1 MSTVERETWAT
12 RIGFILAAVGSA
24 VGLGNLWRFPFQAG
38 QEGGSAFLVVY
49 LAFVVL
55 IGLPAILVEFVIG
68 RRAEQNPITAFDR
81 LGYRA
86 WTFVGV
92 VAVTGGIIIM
102 SFYAVVA
109 GWIARYLVGSV
120 TGAYFDDSAAYFESV
135 AAGPD
140 ALALHFL
147 FLAVTAAVVYF
158 GVQRGIELAVKFM
171 VPALLALMVV
181 LVGYAATLEGASE
194 GYAYYLSPEPG
205 VIAANWQSILPAA
218 MGQALFT
225 LSLGMGIMI
234 TYASYVADDRS
245 LAIDGGWI
253 AAIDTLVAIL
263 AGLMIFPVVFTVG
276 AAPEETGP
284 AALFVGVGDAIA
296 SLPAGEVIG
305 VLFFGTVLLAALSSA
320 ISLFEVPVSFLIDA
334 TDLERPGATAA
345 VASVIFVLGIP
356 TALDTAVLEIYD
368 AVTAQLFLPL
378 TTLLLVL
385 FVGWFYD
392 EALDEVSRGMER
404 DWLPNAWLWHVRTL
418 LLVVIGLTLVVSV
431 TELAGTLPEALGDVQ
446 LV

>member
-1 MSTVERETWAT
+1 MAATERESWAT

-49 LAFVVL
+49 LAFVVV
-55 IGLPAILVEFVIG
+55 IGVPAILVEFVIG
-68 RRAEQNPITAFDR
+68 RRAERNAITAFDR
-81 LGYRA
+81 LGHRP
-86 WTFVGV
+86 WMIVGGLA
-92 VAVTGGIIIM
+92 VAGGFIIM

-109 GWIARYLVGSV
+109 GWIARYVVGSI
-120 TGAYFDDSAAYFESV
+120 TGAYFDDSAAYFEAV

-140 ALALHFL
+140 ALALHFF
-147 FLAVTAAVVYF
+147 FLLVTGVIVYF
-158 GVQRGIELAVKFM
+158 GVQRGIEVAVKVM
-171 VPALLALMVV
+171 VPALLVIMGV

-194 GYAYYLSPEPG
+194 GYSYYLAPKPG
-205 VIAANWQSILPAA
+205 VIAANWQSIIPAA

-234 TYASYVADDRS
+234 TYASYIDDDRS
-245 LAIDGGWI
+245 LAADGGWI
-253 AAIDTLVAIL
+253 AAVDTLVAIL

-296 SLPAGEVIG
+296 GLPASEIVG

-320 ISLFEVPVSFLIDA
+320 ISLLEVPVSFIIDA
-334 TDLERPGATAA
+334 TDLERPGATAIVTGA
-345 VASVIFVLGIP
+345 IFLLGVP

-378 TTLLLVL
+378 ATLLFVL

-392 EALDEVSRGMER
+392 DALDEVSKGVAN
-404 DWLPNAWLWHVRTL
+404 DWLPSAWLWHVRTI
-418 LLVVIGLTLVVSV
+418 LLVVIGVTLVVSV
-431 TELAGTLPEALGDVQ
+431 IELAGTLPDMVGGVEL
-446 LV
+446 L